1 MTWWH
6 YLLLANVYLTLF
18 FVFYTLFLSRETFFN
33 LNRVYLVSS
42 ALLSFFIP
50 VIQSDWIKNLFI
62 TQKMHDTIYHVSP
75 SVIYQFNATASPER
89 QLTMGEVF
97 VTIYL
102 TGILILT
109 VRFIYQLAVINWAI
123 NQRGT
128 DTTYSFFNQI
138 KVEEHDADNEF
149 ITAHEYAH
157 ARQWHTADILLLEA
171 IMIINWFNP
180 VVYFYRT
187 AVKHIHEFIADR
199 DALKAGTDK
208 AEYAMLLLSQTFTAP
223 PYDLVNP
230 FFTHS
235 LLKKRIQMLQKS
247 KSQHIMLIK
256 YGLSAPLFALMLVLS
271 SATVNNSKTIKVINH
286 KAQEVFLS
294 PASFSSDESG
304 NSGEIIYSKTDPF
317 ASGPDS
323 LSEQDRRD
331 LYAAIRQH
339 QMPIPATTLNP
350 PAKKEDAAPAPKIA
364 RDQNEIFTAVEYS
377 AEFPGG
383 IEAFYK
389 YLNENLTYPEEARKN
404 NIQGRVYVTFVV
416 EKDGSITDVKV
427 LRGIGGG
434 ADEESVKLLSTM
446 PKWRPGIQNGFVV
459 RQQYTVPI
467 KFTLTDPTVSTTPAS
482 APKDL
487 NPSPVNDSR
496 QADPASTSNSFNNGH
511 NVLFTAVEHSAEYPG
526 GLNSL
531 YRFLSRTIHYPSEAR
546 ERNIQGKVSLTF
558 IVETDGSLTNI
569 RVLHD
574 PGYGMG
580 AEAVRAISQSPKWKP
595 GEQNGRAVRQQ
606 YTMPISFSLND
617 TKLSSTKAKPSANQ
631 QLAANSLFKAQTSL
645 LQLN

>member
-1 MTWWH
+1 
-6 YLLLANVYLTLF
+6 LF
-18 FVFYTLFLSRETFFN
+18 FVFYTLFLSGETFFY
-33 LNRVYLVSS
+33 LNRRDLVGS

-97 VTIYL
+97 VAIYL

-123 NQRGT
+123 NQRAT
-128 DTTYSFFNQI
+128 DTTYSFFNQV
-138 KVEEHDADNEF
+138 KVEEHDAGNEF

-157 ARQWHTADILLLEA
+157 VRQWHTADILLLEA

-180 VVYFYRT
+180 VIYLYRT
-187 AVKHIHEFIADR
+187 AIKHIHEFIADR
-199 DALKAGTDK
+199 DALKAGSDK

-247 KSQHIMLIK
+247 KSQHIVLIK

-294 PASFSSDESG
+294 PASFNTDESG
-304 NSGEIIYSKTDPF
+304 NSGEIIFAKTDPF

-331 LYAAIRQH
+331 LYAAIKQH
-339 QMPIPATTLNP
+339 AMPVSTTISNSP
-350 PAKKEDAAPAPKIA
+350 VKKEVATPAPKINN
-364 RDQNEIFTAVEYS
+364 DQDEIFSAVEHS

-383 IEAFYK
+383 LEAFYK
-389 YLNENLTYPEEARKN
+389 YMNGNLTYPEEARKN
-404 NIQGRVYVTFVV
+404 NIQGRVYVSFVV
-416 EKDGSITDVKV
+416 EKDGSITDIKV

-434 ADEESVKLLSTM
+434 ADEESVKLLSAM
-446 PKWRPGIQNGFVV
+446 PKWHPGVQNGFVV

-467 KFTLTDPTVSTTPAS
+467 KFTLTDPTAGTTPAS
-482 APKDL
+482 TPKDPIS
-487 NPSPVNDSR
+487 NPVNDNHP
-496 QADPASTSNSFNNGH
+496 ADPASTSNLFTNGH
-511 NVLFTAVEHSAEYPG
+511 NEVFTKVEHSAEYPG
-526 GLNSL
+526 GINNL
-531 YRFLSRTIHYPSEAR
+531 YHFLSKTIHYPTEAKQ
-546 ERNIQGKVSLTF
+546 RNIQGKVYLTF
-558 IVETDGSLTNI
+558 VVEKDGTLTNI
-569 RVLHD
+569 HALRD
-574 PGYGMG
+574 PGFGLG
-580 AEAVRAISQSPKWKP
+580 AEAVRAISQSPRWVP
-595 GEQNGRAVRQQ
+595 GEQNGHTIRQQ

-617 TKLSSTKAKPSANQ
+617 TKLSLIKSNAPATQ
-631 QLAANSLFKAQTSL
+631 QFATNGSLKKQTNP

>member
-18 FVFYTLFLSRETFFN
+18 YVFYTLFLRGETFFN
-33 LNRVYLVSS
+33 MNRIYLVSA

-75 SVIYQFNATASPER
+75 AVMYQFNVTASPER

-97 VTIYL
+97 VTVYL
-102 TGILILT
+102 TGILVLT

-157 ARQWHTADILLLEA
+157 VRQWHTADILLLEA

-180 VVYFYRT
+180 VVYLYRI
-187 AVKHIHEFIADR
+187 AIKHIHEFIADR

-235 LLKKRIQMLQKS
+235 LLKKRIQMLHKS
-247 KSQHIMLIK
+247 KSHRIMLIK

-271 SATVNNSKTIKVINH
+271 SATVNNSPTIKAINH

-294 PASFSSDESG
+294 PAGFDRDQQDTRTV
-304 NSGEIIYSKTDPF
+304 EIYYEGSNYLHDD
-317 ASGPDS
+317 SGPDS
-323 LSEQDRRD
+323 LSEQDKRD

-339 QMPIPATTLNP
+339 QTPAQTT
-350 PAKKEDAAPAPKIA
+350 PAPVVKLHSA
-364 RDQNEIFTAVEYS
+364 PPLPPQVNDGQNEVFTAVEHS

-389 YLNENLTYPEEARKN
+389 YMNENLVYPEEARTN
-404 NIQGRVYVTFVV
+404 NIQGRVYATFII
-416 EKDGSITDVKV
+416 EKDGSITDIKV

-434 ADEESVKLLSTM
+434 ADEASVKLLSAM
-446 PKWRPGIQNGFVV
+446 PKWIPGTQNGFPV

-467 KFTLTDPTVSTTPAS
+467 KFTLTYPAAAIAAPTPPKDPVS
-482 APKDL
+482 APA
-487 NPSPVNDSR
+487 NDTHTT
-496 QADPASTSNSFNNGH
+496 DPASTSNGAGSH
-511 NVLFTAVEHSAEYPG
+511 NELFTAVEHPASFPG
-526 GLNSL
+526 GVNSF
-531 YRFLSRTIHYPSEAR
+531 YNFLSKTIRYPLEAR
-546 ERNIQGKVSLTF
+546 EKNVQGKVYVTFVVEKNGKLTG
-558 IVETDGSLTNI
+558 IHAI
-569 RVLHD
+569 RD
-574 PGYGMG
+574 PGYGLG
-580 AEAVRAISQSPKWKP
+580 AEAVRAMSQSPKWEP
-595 GEQNGRAVRQQ
+595 AQQNGHLVRLQF
-606 YTMPISFSLND
+606 TVPVSFSLND
-617 TKLSSTKAKPSANQ
+617 DKLSASKIVTAQ
-631 QLAANSLFKAQTSL
+631 QLAINKPILKNASF
-645 LQLN
+645 